1 MSWKCYTSFRN
12 LSEPGQKAVKLRE
25 ELLGKKL
32 IQTSRKISK
41 WYKNKINL
49 IELEKNIDVTDTGLE
64 YQISRFQDERVLK
77 STQVRMRM
85 ESQTL

>member
-1 MSWKCYTSFRN
+1 MSWKCYTSFGN
-12 LSEPGQKAVKLRE
+12 LSEPGQKAVNLRE